1 MKNIKFCVYLILN
14 FFIITS
20 CSAKNKQLFSENLD
34 SKSKG
39 YNLVE
44 LETRL
49 KSFISTKNCKIGV
62 AVIVNSRDTV
72 SVNGEI
78 PFQMMSVFKFP
89 LSLAIADR
97 IDANGYSLKDSVEIS
112 AEELLE
118 DTYSPMLG
126 KYGKRNLRLPVA
138 EIMDWA
144 LTQSDNNAAD
154 ILIKRIGGVER
165 LTSIMKILDFPE
177 NIKVGA
183 TEADMHRDQELSRL
197 NTSTPLAMAE
207 LFDQF
212 NVRMRNKSES
222 FRTIASL
229 IEQCKT
235 GTDRLAVPFAHTS
248 DTLGHKTGTGFD
260 TDEGGLSALNDCG
273 YVNLANGG
281 HYSIAVLIEDTPAD
295 MKESSKIIAEIS
307 QMVYDVVGN

>member
-14 FFIITS
+14 FFIIIS

-97 IDANGYSLKDSVEIS
+97 IDANGYLLKDSIEIS

-154 ILIKRIGGVER
+154 ILLKRIGGVER

-183 TEADMHRDQELSRL
+183 TEADMHRDQKLSNL

-212 NVRMRNKSES
+212 NVKMRNRSES

-235 GTDRLAVPFAHTS
+235 GTDRLAVPFIHTC